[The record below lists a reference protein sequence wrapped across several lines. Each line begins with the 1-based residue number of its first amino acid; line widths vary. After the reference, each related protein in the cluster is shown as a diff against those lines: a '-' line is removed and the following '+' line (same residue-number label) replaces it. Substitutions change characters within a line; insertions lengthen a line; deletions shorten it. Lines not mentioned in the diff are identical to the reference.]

1 MISHSL
7 QAEENGTPYC
17 SMELLKVAHM
27 GKMNLPMQ
35 PKKAQANDPG
45 FAAKIELPSGL
56 RLAA

>member
-1 MISHSL
+1 
-7 QAEENGTPYC
+7 
-17 SMELLKVAHM
+17 MELLKVAHM